1 MRLTD
6 GPFSFGFRPKTL
18 QEDKMKRTIFHLLGD
33 AFFLASLLIVPVA
46 NAGSRSLTSS
56 AGKYGFTLT
65 GVVIP
70 ATGPVP
76 IAAVGRAV
84 LDATGNVSGTESR
97 SVGGGFA
104 DETFTGTYTVNP
116 DCTGTAT
123 LNFYESGVLVRTSIL
138 SIVFDNDEREIR
150 MVQKSLELP
159 NGAFL
164 PVVITVEARRIF
176 TDDGD

>member
-1 MRLTD
+1 
-6 GPFSFGFRPKTL
+6 
-18 QEDKMKRTIFHLLGD
+18 MKRTIFHLLGG
-33 AFFLASLLIVPVA
+33 AFFLASLLIVPAA
-46 NAGSRSLTSS
+46 NARSCSLTGT

-65 GVVIP
+65 GVVILG
-70 ATGPVP
+70 AGPVP
-76 IAAVGRAV
+76 IAAVGKAA

-104 DETFTGTYTVNP
+104 DETFTGTYTVNA

-123 LNFYESGVLVRTSIL
+123 IAFYDAGQLARTSVL
-138 SIVFDNDEREIR
+138 SLVFDNNEREIR
-150 MVQKSLELP
+150 MVQKSLQLP

-176 TDDGD
+176 PEDDD